1 MIISEL
7 PEFNNPLI
15 IISMTK
21 LEDAMTDM
29 CTTTE
34 DLETLLYKIGDS
46 PTPATEDQMMNILIG
61 IIDMNKV
68 RHERMWMEYNNS
80 EFVKKGDN
88 V

>member
-1 MIISEL
+1 MTISEL
-7 PEFNNPLI
+7 PEYNNPLI

-21 LEDAMTDM
+21 LEDAMTGM

-46 PTPATEDQMMNILIG
+46 PTPATEDQLMNILIG
-61 IIDMNKV
+61 IIDMNRV
-68 RHERMWMEYNNS
+68 GHERMWMEYNHC
-80 EFVKKGDN
+80 EFVENGDD

>member
-1 MIISEL
+1 
-7 PEFNNPLI
+7 
-15 IISMTK
+15 MTK
-21 LEDAMTDM
+21 LEDAMTGM

-46 PTPATEDQMMNILIG
+46 PTPATEDQLMNILIG

-68 RHERMWMEYNNS
+68 RHERMWMEYNNC
-80 EFVKKGDN
+80 EFVKKGND

>member
-21 LEDAMTDM
+21 LEDAMAGM
-29 CTTTE
+29 CATTE

-80 EFVKKGDN
+80 EFVKKGDD

>member
-1 MIISEL
+1 
-7 PEFNNPLI
+7 
-15 IISMTK
+15 MTK
-21 LEDAMTDM
+21 LEDAMAGM

-46 PTPATEDQMMNILIG
+46 PTPATEDQMMNMLIG

-68 RHERMWMEYNNS
+68 RHERMWMEYNNMLKPIK
-80 EFVKKGDN
+80 EGDD

>member
-21 LEDAMTDM
+21 LEDAMAGM
-29 CTTTE
+29 CATTE

-80 EFVKKGDN
+80 ECVKKGDD

>member
-1 MIISEL
+1 
-7 PEFNNPLI
+7 
-15 IISMTK
+15 MTK
-21 LEDAMTDM
+21 LEDAMAGM

-80 EFVKKGDN
+80 EFVKKGDD

>member
-1 MIISEL
+1 
-7 PEFNNPLI
+7 
-15 IISMTK
+15 MTK
-21 LEDAMTDM
+21 LEDAMAGM

-46 PTPATEDQMMNILIG
+46 PTPATEDQLMNMLIG

-68 RHERMWMEYNNS
+68 RHERMWMEYNNMLKPIK
-80 EFVKKGDN
+80 EGDD

>member
-1 MIISEL
+1 
-7 PEFNNPLI
+7 
-15 IISMTK
+15 MTK
-21 LEDAMTDM
+21 LEDAMAGM

-46 PTPATEDQMMNILIG
+46 PTPATEDQLMNMLIG

-68 RHERMWMEYNNS
+68 RHERMWTEYNNML
-80 EFVKKGDN
+80 KPITKGDD

>member
-1 MIISEL
+1 
-7 PEFNNPLI
+7 
-15 IISMTK
+15 MTK
-21 LEDAMTDM
+21 LEDAMAGM

-46 PTPATEDQMMNILIG
+46 PTPATEDQLMNMLIG

-68 RHERMWMEYNNS
+68 RHERMWMEYNNC
-80 EFVKKGDN
+80 EFVKKSND

>member
-1 MIISEL
+1 M
-7 PEFNNPLI
+7 N
-15 IISMTK
+15 K
-21 LEDAMTDM
+21 LEEAMAGM

-46 PTPATEDQMMNILIG
+46 PTPATEDQLMNMLIG

-68 RHERMWMEYNNS
+68 RHERMWCEYNNC
-80 EFVKKGDN
+80 EFVKKGDD